1 MKIPITIITG
11 YLGSGKTTLLNKIL
25 QQNHGR
31 KIAVIENEFGE
42 INLDY
47 EFVLH
52 EKENI
57 FEMTNGCICCNVRED
72 LVTTLKQI
80 VNLDQKFDT
89 VVIET
94 TGVADPSPVLHTLK
108 QDPELRSLFYVD
120 SILCVVDAKNIHQQ
134 MDRSPEVKK
143 QLTAAQLVLINK
155 KDLVPTED
163 FIELENFL
171 KRYNPLAEFVVSQYG
186 DVPLEQIFLRNLFS
200 TSKSVPKLVQ
210 AGKSM
215 APALSTKPKAE
226 HEENIQTKYFE
237 FAGAID
243 PNYFTIW
250 IDILFF
256 QFSANLYRM
265 KGILQFKNEPKKVV
279 FQSIH
284 DYAEI
289 TKTEDWG
296 DETPMNKFVV
306 IGKDIDFNIIESGL
320 KNCIK

>member
-1 MKIPITIITG
+1 MGLIPITIITG
-11 YLGSGKTTLLNKIL
+11 YLGSGKTTLLNNIL
-25 QQNHGR
+25 QQKHGR

-94 TGVADPSPVLHTLK
+94 TGVADPSPVLHTIK
-108 QDPELRSLFYVD
+108 QDPELRSLFYID
-120 SILCVVDAKNIHQQ
+120 SILCVVDAKNIKNQ
-134 MDRSPEVKK
+134 MERSPEVKK

-155 KDLVPTED
+155 KDLLPTEE
-163 FIELENFL
+163 FIELEDYL
-171 KRYNPLAEFVVSQYG
+171 RRYNPIAEYVVSSYG
-186 DVPLEQIFLRNLFS
+186 KVPLEQIFLRNLFS

-210 AGKSM
+210 SSSKFQSVVTRPVAS
-215 APALSTKPKAE
+215 

-237 FAGAID
+237 FSGAID

-256 QFSANLYRM
+256 QFAEGLYRM
-265 KGILQFKNEPKKVV
+265 KGILHFKNEPKKVV

-284 DYAEI
+284 DYAEM
-289 TKTEDWG
+289 TKVEEWG
-296 DETPMNKFVV
+296 DEVPLNRFVV
-306 IGKDIDFNIIESGL
+306 IGKDIDFTVIESGL

>member
-1 MKIPITIITG
+1 MQIPITIITG

-25 QQNHGR
+25 KQNHGR

-80 VNLDQKFDT
+80 VTLEQKFDT

-94 TGVADPSPVLHTLK
+94 TGVADPSPVLHTIK
-108 QDPELRSLFYVD
+108 QDPELRSLFYID
-120 SILCVVDAKNIHQQ
+120 SIICVIDAKNIKSQIE
-134 MDRSPEVKK
+134 RSPEVKK
-143 QLTAAQLVLINK
+143 QLTSAQLVLINK
-155 KDLVPTED
+155 KDLVPVDE
-163 FIELENFL
+163 FIELEHFL
-171 KRYNPLAEFVVSQYG
+171 KKYNPLAEYVVSSYG
-186 DVPLEQIFLRNLFS
+186 DVSLETIFLRNLFS

-210 AGKSM
+210 AGSKLG
-215 APALSTKPKAE
+215 LSPMNKPIAE
-226 HEENIQTKYFE
+226 HEDNVETRYFE

-243 PNYFTIW
+243 PNFFSIW

-256 QFSANLYRM
+256 QFADGLYRM
-265 KGILQFKNEPKKVV
+265 KGILHFKNDPKKVV

-289 TKTEDWG
+289 SKS
-296 DETPMNKFVV
+296 DEWNGEEPMNKFVV
-306 IGKDIDFNIIESGL
+306 IGKNLDFNIIESGL
-320 KNCIK
+320 KNCVK